1 MRNTSTTSTPSITVP
16 VTSLSSTTMSGQLVP
31 TIVRARDAALPVLP
45 ALPDCPVNGWLV
57 SSVEGGEV
65 SGVAGVVRGLA
76 EFLLAGDHGVD
87 RGLLHLL
94 NPLPPRLSLGPPS
107 LSLPA
112 LPPAEVAAA
121 TALRLVAVNLG
132 NVALTVLT
140 VVTVVTVVR
149 VLELVVLQVV
159 RALTG
164 LQVSDVSPSHPA

>member
-1 MRNTSTTSTPSITVP
+1 M
-16 VTSLSSTTMSGQLVP
+16 
-31 TIVRARDAALPVLP
+31 
-45 ALPDCPVNGWLV
+45 
-57 SSVEGGEV
+57 
-65 SGVAGVVRGLA
+65 AGVVRGVA

-164 LQVSDVSPSHPA
+164 LQVSDVSPSHPAKSQPRNFSLECDGQQVFLSSLFLQLFLFLSVLEIRLTLELLVLLLTGIFPLLQ